1 MLNKQGLYHPAFEH
15 DACGVG
21 FVANLSGKRT
31 HTIVQQGLQI
41 LRNLEHRGASGCDA
55 LTGDGAGILMQISH
69 KFFQKAAHEAGFDL
83 PEAGDY
89 AVGLV
94 FLPRKITEA
103 NFCEQTFERIIMGE
117 GQYFLGW
124 RNVPTDSAQI
134 GAQARSVEPHIRQIF
149 IKRHPSVA
157 AGDDFERKLFIIR
170 KQVEHA
176 VRASAISEK
185 PFFHVPSLSS
195 QTIVY
200 KGLLLADQVSRYYP
214 DLMDEDMESALA
226 LIHQRYSTNTMPT
239 WDLAQPFR
247 FLAHNGEI
255 NTLRGNSNW
264 MVARQSIMETEL
276 INNINRLFPVILGNQ
291 SDSACLDNALELLYR
306 TGRSLPHSICMLIPE
321 AWQGHQLMSQEK
333 KDFYEYHSCLME
345 PWDGPASIA
354 FTNGRVIG
362 AVLDRNG
369 LRPSRYTVTK
379 DGLVVMA
386 SETGVLDIPQ
396 DQVELK
402 GRLQPGRMFLCDLV
416 EGRIISDEEIKHSLA
431 ARKPYGEWVKKNL
444 VRLSAL
450 PEPKNFR
457 GFAPETLLARQQAF
471 GYTLEDLKV
480 ILAPMAKTGIE
491 PTGSM
496 GNDTALAVLSDRPQL
511 LFNYFKQLFAQVTN
525 PPLDAIREELVT
537 SMQTSIGSEGNL
549 LAETEQHAHQV
560 SLEHPV
566 LTNQELEKLKKI
578 NVGKIRSV
586 TLPFFFN
593 RADGA
598 NGLGRAIDELCQ
610 QVSRAIGFGTN
621 IIILS
626 DRDSDYDRVP
636 IPALLA
642 VAAVHHHLIREGA
655 RTQVGIVLESGEP
668 RETQHYALLFG
679 YGCSAVN
686 PYLAFDSIEQMRRDG
701 VLGEITKEQAVK
713 NYIHAIEHGVL
724 KVMSKMGIS
733 TLESYKGAQIFEAVG
748 INSDVIDK
756 YFTWTPSRIEGIGL
770 ETIAE
775 ETLRRHSTAFPD
787 REIPE
792 NLDLDV
798 GGQYQWRRGG
808 EKHMYNPLT
817 IAKLQESVRTN
828 DYKNYEEFS
837 RLINENSRNL
847 CTLRGLFK
855 FRKSLNPV
863 PLEEVE
869 AAAEI
874 VKRFATGAMSYGSIS
889 REAHETLAKA
899 MNRIGA
905 RSNTGEGGEDADRFK
920 RDADGDLRRSAI
932 KQVASGRFGV
942 TINYLVNSDEI
953 QIKMAQGAK
962 PGEGGQ
968 LPGAKVYPWVAK
980 TRHSTP
986 WVQLISPPPHHD
998 IYSIED
1004 LAQLIHDLKNA
1015 NPRARISVKLV
1026 AEVGVGT
1033 VAAGVAKGK
1042 ADVVLISGHDGGTG
1056 ASPVTSIKHAGL
1068 PWELGLAETHQ
1079 TLVMNDLRSRVIV
1092 QTDGQLKTGRD
1103 VAIACLLGAEEFGFA
1118 TAPLISMG
1126 CIMMRKCH
1134 LNTCPVGIATQD
1146 PDLRKRFS
1154 GKPEHIINYF
1164 FFVAEELRRI
1174 MAELGFRTID
1184 EMVGRVDMLDV
1195 SDAINHWKAKG
1206 LNLAAILHKPQV
1218 PAEYGHRCSMTQDH
1232 GLDRALD
1239 HKLIELAQPA
1249 IERGE
1254 KVKIELPI
1262 RNVNRTVGTMLS
1274 SEIARKYGD
1283 DGLPHDTVQIKF
1295 KGSGGQSMGAFLAK
1309 GVSIE
1314 IEGDA
1319 NDYFGKGLSG
1329 GRLVIVPPKVATFV
1343 PEKNILIGNVAFY
1356 GATSGEGYIRG
1367 LAGERF
1373 CVRNSG
1379 AHVVVEGVGDHGC
1392 EYMTGGRVVV
1402 IGKTGRNFA
1411 AGMTGGVA
1419 YVIDEDETFPILCN
1433 SELVDLERI
1442 ESDDEAEFV
1451 RSMIEKHQHYTG
1463 STVAEGILERWE
1475 ELRGKFVKIMPR
1487 DYKKAL
1493 LLLAAEGATADGNGQ
1508 QDSAKKTET
1517 VKAEK

>member
-21 FVANLSGKRT
+21 FVANLNGNRT

-41 LRNLEHRGASGCDA
+41 LRNLEHRGACGCDA
-55 LTGDGAGILMQISH
+55 QTGDGAGILMQISH
-69 KFFQKAAHEAGFDL
+69 KFFSKAAHEAGFEL
-83 PEAGDY
+83 PAAGDY
-89 AVGLV
+89 AVGFV
-94 FLPRKITEA
+94 FLPRKIGEA
-103 NFCEQTFERIIMGE
+103 NFCEQTFERIIMKE

-124 RNVPTDSAQI
+124 RNVPTDNTQI
-134 GAQARSVEPHIRQIF
+134 GTSARAVEPHIRQIF
-149 IKRHPSVA
+149 IKRNPATVA

-176 VRASAISEK
+176 VRASAIAEK

-200 KGLLLADQVSRYYP
+200 KGLLLADQVAKYYP
-214 DLMDEDMESALA
+214 DLLDEEMESALA
-226 LIHQRYSTNTMPT
+226 LVHQRYSTNTMPT

-255 NTLRGNSNW
+255 NTLRGNINW
-264 MVARQSIMETEL
+264 MVARQSMFETEL
-276 INNINRLFPVILGNQ
+276 IENVNRLFPVILSNQ

-306 TGRSLPHSICMLIPE
+306 TGRSLPHSVSMLIPE

-333 KDFYEYHSCLME
+333 KDFYEYHSSLME

-362 AVLDRNG
+362 ATLDRNG
-369 LRPSRYTVTK
+369 LRPSRYLVTK

-386 SETGVLDIPQ
+386 SETGVLDIPA
-396 DQVELK
+396 DQIEMK
-402 GRLQPGRMFLCDLV
+402 GRLQPGRMLLCDLA
-416 EGRIISDEEIKHSLA
+416 EGRIIADEEIKHALA
-431 ARKPYGEWVKKNL
+431 ARKPYGDWLKRSL
-444 VRLSAL
+444 IRLSNL
-450 PEPKNFR
+450 PDPKNFR
-457 GFAPETLLARQQAF
+457 GFAPETLLARQQCF

-480 ILAPMAKTGIE
+480 LLAPMAREGKE
-491 PTGSM
+491 PLGSM

-537 SMQTSIGSEGNL
+537 SLQTTIGSEGNL
-549 LAETEQHAHQV
+549 LVETEAQCHQI

-566 LTNQELEKLKKI
+566 LTNKELERVKK
-578 NVGKIRSV
+578 VHTGHIRSI
-586 TLPFFFN
+586 TLPIFFD
-593 RADGA
+593 REDGPDGLAHALDHLCAQASKAIADG
-598 NGLGRAIDELCQ
+598 
-610 QVSRAIGFGTN
+610 VN

-626 DRDSDYDRVP
+626 DRDSDYEHVP
-636 IPALLA
+636 MPSLLA
-642 VAAVHHHLIREGA
+642 VAAVHHHLIREKT
-655 RTQVGIVLESGEP
+655 RTRAGIVLEAGEP
-668 RETQHYALLFG
+668 REVQHFALLFG
-679 YGCSAVN
+679 YGCGAVN
-686 PYLAFDSIEQMRRDG
+686 PYLALDSIEQMRRDG
-701 VLGEITKEQAVK
+701 LLGEVTKEQATK
-713 NYIHAIEHGVL
+713 NFIHAIEGGVL

-733 TLESYKGAQIFEAVG
+733 TLQSYRGAQIFEAVG
-748 INSDVIDK
+748 INSDVIDQ
-756 YFTWTPSRIEGIGL
+756 YFTWTSSRIEGIGL
-770 ETIAE
+770 RTIAE
-775 ETLRRHSTAFPD
+775 ETLRRHSVAFPE
-787 REIPE
+787 REIAE
-792 NLDLDV
+792 NIDLDV
-798 GGQYQWRRGG
+798 GGNYQWRRGG
-808 EKHMYNPLT
+808 ERHMYNPMT
-817 IAKLQESVRTN
+817 ISKLQEAVHTN
-828 DYKNYEEFS
+828 SAKTFEEFS
-837 RLINENSRNL
+837 RLIDENSRNL

-855 FRKSLNPV
+855 FRKSLSPV

-869 AAAEI
+869 PAAEI
-874 VKRFATGAMSYGSIS
+874 VKRFASGAMSYGSIS
-889 REAHETLAKA
+889 AEAHETMAIA
-899 MNRIGA
+899 MNRMGA
-905 RSNTGEGGEDADRFK
+905 RSNTGEGGEDSRRYK
-920 RDADGDLRRSAI
+920 PDANGDLRRSAI

-968 LPGAKVYPWVAK
+968 LPGTKVFPWVAK

-1015 NPRARISVKLV
+1015 NNKARISVKLV

-1056 ASPVTSIKHAGL
+1056 ASPLTSIKHAGL

-1079 TLVMNDLRSRVIV
+1079 TLVMNDLRSRIIV

-1103 VAIACLLGAEEFGFA
+1103 VAIACLLGAEEFGFS

-1146 PDLRKRFS
+1146 PELRKRFG
-1154 GKPEHIINYF
+1154 GKPEYVINYF
-1164 FFVAEELRRI
+1164 FFVAEELRKV
-1174 MAELGFRTID
+1174 MAGLGFRTVT
-1184 EMVGRVDMLDV
+1184 EMVGRVDMLDM
-1195 SDAINHWKAKG
+1195 SDAIDHWKASG
-1206 LNLAAILHKPQV
+1206 LNLSAILHKPQV
-1218 PAEYGHRCSMTQDH
+1218 PEHFGTRKTIEQDH
-1232 GLDRALD
+1232 GLERALD
-1239 HKLIELAQPA
+1239 NQLIELAQPA
-1249 IERGE
+1249 ITAGKPVR
-1254 KVKIELPI
+1254 IEMPI

-1274 SEIARKYGD
+1274 AEVARKYGD
-1283 DGLPHDTVQIKF
+1283 EGLPDGTIQLDF

-1309 GVSIE
+1309 GITIR

-1329 GRLVIVPPKVATFV
+1329 GRMIITPPQEATFV
-1343 PEKNILIGNVAFY
+1343 PEENILIGNVAFY

-1442 ESDDEAEFV
+1442 ESDDEAEYV
-1451 RSMIEKHQHYTG
+1451 RSMIAKHQKYTG
-1463 STVAEGILERWE
+1463 STVAEELLGRWE
-1475 ELRGKFVKIMPR
+1475 SVRAKFVKIMPR

-1493 LLLAAEGATADGNGQ
+1493 LILAQETADGHGQ
-1508 QDSAKKTET
+1508 VAAKGHET
-1517 VKAEK
+1517 AVAQK